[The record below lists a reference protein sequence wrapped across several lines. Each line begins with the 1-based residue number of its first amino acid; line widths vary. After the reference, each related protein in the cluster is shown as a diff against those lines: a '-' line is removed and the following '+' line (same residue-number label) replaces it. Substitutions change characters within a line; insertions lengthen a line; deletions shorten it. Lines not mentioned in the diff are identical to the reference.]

1 MKRWIFVVLTVL
13 LVAAAVYWWVAL
25 RGSGSAVRYL
35 TAKVQRGDVAS
46 TVTATGTLEA
56 VTQVDVGSEL
66 SGRIQAIY
74 VKYNEKV
81 KRGQLLAQLDPS
93 QLEAR
98 VEQAQA
104 SVNSAQS
111 QYSNAV
117 AGAANALANV
127 RAAEA
132 AQVSAE
138 AKVQQAEAA
147 AANAKASLIGAE
159 ANVRRARADRDV
171 ALKNYERQRELRQKD
186 LIAQNELDTAQAQYL
201 AAQASLEGAEASLQ
215 GAQASHRSAVTNIQA
230 VRADTQAAFIR
241 IDASREQAVAAQA
254 QVEGAR
260 AQVTNA
266 RATLESARVDLGRT
280 SIRSPIDGVVLDV
293 KVSEGQTVAAQMQ
306 APSLFILAR
315 NLENMQVETSVDE
328 ADVGNVRQGAN
339 ATFTVDAY
347 PDKTFK
353 GRITEVRQSPVVTQN
368 VVTYPVIIQTQN
380 PDLTLKPGMTATVT
394 IDVETRKDVLMAPS
408 AALRFR
414 PTAERTAGA
423 GSPSPAASASPGA
436 GRRSRKPTVYTVDA
450 SGELVKHEVEAGL
463 SDGIHTELVK
473 SDLQE
478 GQEVVIGTAGATS
491 GGSSTGGGGRRGPRM
506 L

>member
-1 MKRWIFVVLTVL
+1 MKRWIYATLALL

-35 TAKVQRGDVAS
+35 TAKVERGDVAS

-66 SGRIQAIY
+66 SGRIQTIY
-74 VKYNEKV
+74 VKHNEKV

-132 AQVSAE
+132 AQVSSE
-138 AKVQQAEAA
+138 AKVLQAEAA
-147 AANAKASLIGAE
+147 AANARASLIGAE

-171 ALKNYERQRELRQKD
+171 ALKNYERQRELRQQD

-201 AAQASLEGAEASLQ
+201 SAQASLEGAQASLQ
-215 GAQASHRSAVTNIQA
+215 GAQASHRSAVTNIGA

-241 IDASREQAVAAQA
+241 IEASREQAAAAQA

-260 AQVTNA
+260 AEVTNA

-328 ADVGNVRQGAN
+328 ADVGNVRKGAN

-347 PDKTFK
+347 PDKVFK
-353 GRITEVRQSPVVTQN
+353 GQITEVRQSPVVTQN

-380 PDLTLKPGMTATVT
+380 ADLTLKPGMTATVS
-394 IDVETRKDVLMAPS
+394 IDVESRKDVLMAPS

-414 PTAERTAGA
+414 PPTERTAGA
-423 GSPSPAASASPGA
+423 GSPSPTASASPG
-436 GRRSRKPTVYTVDA
+436 GRRSRKPAVYTLDA
-450 SGELVKHEVEAGL
+450 AGELVKHEVEAGL
-463 SDGIHTELVK
+463 TDGLHTELVK

-491 GGSSTGGGGRRGPRM
+491 ATPSSSGGGGRRGPRM